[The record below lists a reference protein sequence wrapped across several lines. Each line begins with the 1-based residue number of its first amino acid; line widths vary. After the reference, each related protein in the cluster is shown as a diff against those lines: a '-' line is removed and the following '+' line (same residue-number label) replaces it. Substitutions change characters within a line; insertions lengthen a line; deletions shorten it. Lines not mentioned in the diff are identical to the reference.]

1 MKILALSSSKS
12 ANSSYLATALPYLK
26 DILGD
31 KKLTAAFIPFASTG
45 SHREYFLNVK
55 NALKD
60 FRYIIKMATKQNCV
74 HLVEECDAIIT
85 GGGNTFKLLHD
96 LYEYKLINII
106 HKKVKQG
113 TPFIGWSAGSNIT
126 GGTIGTTN
134 DMPIIQPKS
143 FKALSFFPFQ
153 INPHYFNVAI
163 PGFNGE
169 TRDMRINEFLQLN
182 PDKKVI
188 GLPEGTA
195 LLLNDGLLQFKGRT
209 PGILFQLGKKSVTIR
224 NEIIPGEDLSFL
236 MDE

>member
-1 MKILALSSSKS
+1 MKILALSSSKTGTS
-12 ANSSYLATALPYLK
+12 PYLATALPYLK
-26 DILGD
+26 DFLGE
-31 KKLTAAFIPFASTG
+31 KKITLAFIPFASTG
-45 SHREYFLNVK
+45 SHKEYFSNVK

-60 FRYIIKMATKQNCV
+60 FPYIIKMGAPQNCAQ
-74 HLVEECDAIIT
+74 LVEKCDAIIT

-96 LYEYKLINII
+96 LYEYKLVNII
-106 HKKVKQG
+106 RKKVNNG

-126 GGTIGTTN
+126 GLTIGTTN

-153 INPHYFNVAI
+153 INPHYFNAAI

-169 TRDMRINEFLQLN
+169 TRDQRINEFLQLN

-195 LLLNDGLLQFKGRT
+195 IVLDKGQLMFRGKVKGVVFQMKNKT
-209 PGILFQLGKKSVTIR
+209 TLIKTEILP
-224 NEIIPGEDLSFL
+224 NEELKLI
-236 MDE
+236 

>member
-1 MKILALSSSKS
+1 MKILALSSSKTGTS
-12 ANSSYLATALPYLK
+12 PYLATALPYLK
-26 DILGD
+26 DFLGE
-31 KKLTAAFIPFASTG
+31 KKITIAFIPFASTG
-45 SHREYFLNVK
+45 SHKEYFLKVK
-55 NALKD
+55 NAFKD
-60 FRYIIKMATKQNCV
+60 FPYIIKMATPQNCV
-74 HLVEECDAIIT
+74 QLVEECNAIII

-96 LYEYKLINII
+96 LYEYKLVNII
-106 HKKVKQG
+106 RRKVANG

-126 GGTIGTTN
+126 GLTIGTTN

-195 LLLNDGLLQFKGRT
+195 LLLMDNKLKFKGNV
-209 PGILFQLGKKSVTIR
+209 PGIVFQMKNKIR
-224 NEIIPGEDLSFL
+224 FIKTEILP
-236 MDE
+236 DEELKLI